1 MESIDAV
8 GRLEVPGSNIDRA
21 VGDNRLRAKYEAE
34 WFAVR
39 VGERTEEGAER
50 ALEHHQLAIIGN
62 VVHNTV
68 GDSDSG
74 FGFPRHFAP
83 PQERTV
89 CASKAHNP
97 NCGSSALT

>member
-1 MESIDAV
+1 MDSFDAV
-8 GRLEVPGSNIDRA
+8 WRLEGPGSNIDRA

-34 WFAVR
+34 WFAVP

-74 FGFPRHFAP
+74 FGFPPAFRSSTGTHRFAHRRPTIRTAGLRH
-83 PQERTV
+83 
-89 CASKAHNP
+89 
-97 NCGSSALT
+97 